1 MWKNLTNKIFEVRFA
16 FCQRSS
22 GSSGVRSFLRNEY
35 LTMKSQNPT
44 LPILIRECQ
53 NTLPRMTVRYN
64 FGRENTIICDGL
76 NDIQIRDKL
85 NELAIDQQTIGKN
98 KQSSSFITR

>member
-1 MWKNLTNKIFEVRFA
+1 MWKSLGSKVYEVRFA

-35 LTMKSQNPT
+35 LTMKKQNPT

-53 NTLPRMTVRYN
+53 ETIPRLTVRYN
-64 FGRENTIICDGL
+64 FGRENSIVCDGL
-76 NDIQIRDKL
+76 NDVQIRDKL
-85 NELAIDQQTIGKN
+85 TEMAMDQQQLDEDTK
-98 KQSSSFITR
+98 SFIGR